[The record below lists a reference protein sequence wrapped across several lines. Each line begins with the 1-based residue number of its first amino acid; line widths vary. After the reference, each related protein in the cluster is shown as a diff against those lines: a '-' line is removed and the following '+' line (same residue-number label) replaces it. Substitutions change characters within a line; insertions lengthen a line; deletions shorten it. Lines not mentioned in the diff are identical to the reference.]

1 MGADQKSIIQESGK
15 NRGGGAGSY
24 FLQDGFAQLLAIDD
38 LDGHFLAGDAVDAQ
52 FDQTCHKVTRD
63 KS

>member
-1 MGADQKSIIQESGK
+1 MPIR
-15 NRGGGAGSY
+15 NRLFKKAERTGEGGGAGSY

-38 LDGHFLAGDAVDAQ
+38 RDGHFIAGDAVDAQ